1 MTQGASLDTVSGA
14 SSRATSGTAGTGGTG
29 EGVVAVL
36 SLTDERL
43 PLAVWIPGFG
53 FLTACF
59 VFLVAKRF
67 PLFAAR
73 WPELG
78 LELGPAL
85 HLRGN
90 DARAMVPAGVLVAD
104 CSACVSDVGFC
115 DETKWLCC

>member
-1 MTQGASLDTVSGA
+1 MTQGASLDTLCGD
-14 SSRATSGTAGTGGTG
+14 SSRATSGTAGTGAAG
-29 EGVVAVL
+29 EGVVAVV

-59 VFLVAKRF
+59 VFLVANRF

-73 WPELG
+73 WLELG
-78 LELGPAL
+78 LELGAGL

-90 DARAMVPAGVLVAD
+90 DARAMVPA
-104 CSACVSDVGFC
+104 
-115 DETKWLCC
+115 